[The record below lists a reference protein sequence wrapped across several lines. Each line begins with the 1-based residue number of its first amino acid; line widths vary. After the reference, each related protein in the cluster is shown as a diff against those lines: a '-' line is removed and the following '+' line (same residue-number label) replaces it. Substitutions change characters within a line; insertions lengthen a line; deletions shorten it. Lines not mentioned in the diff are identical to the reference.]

1 MAKIYC
7 TKCGIRGISKCPN
20 CRSIFADS
28 RKDDA
33 GAAQEYFE
41 LFMSIGL
48 MNKDDRPRLE
58 AGEEVRFKVAFWTYE
73 ATEEAAILSVLN
85 ALKSCLPQIDLQVA
99 ACVHDWQLMP
109 GETSSIG
116 CGCESPPVGTIVPPN
131 PYAEVVE
138 A

>member
-7 TKCGIRGISKCPN
+7 TKCGIRGMSKCPH

-41 LFMSIGL
+41 MFMSIGL

-73 ATEEAAILSVLN
+73 ASEEAAILSVLN
-85 ALKSCLPQIDLQVA
+85 ALKSCLPKIDLQVA
-99 ACVHDWQLMP
+99 ACVHDWQLIP
-109 GETSSIG
+109 GEESSIG
-116 CGCESPPVGTIVPPN
+116 CGCESAPAGTVIPPD
-131 PYAEVVE
+131 PYVMVE